1 MMNAK
6 LFRPRQYFLNPVSNI
21 ISILLLLLYIPIH
34 RAQNYIDEYN
44 DCKEMTTHA
53 CGKPIKG
60 GLEYP
65 FWGDHDIR
73 PSYCGLKEF
82 ELSCEED
89 DLVVDIGS
97 DSKYRVVEVNP
108 SSSGLIL
115 HRNDD
120 SLEDICASTLT
131 SSTILDETLYD
142 YGDNTEEIHLF
153 YQCGPAADPTGITF
167 KLPCSSGDKK
177 EVYFI
182 PNNDLP
188 KYRQSLGSCKYATL
202 PVNMSVLD
210 EIIHNKRQ
218 LAELLM
224 GDIKVRYN
232 SINKNACIDCV
243 KTDGLCWNGTSTE
256 EDNTCLYSNGTVLP
270 PYPTVPPPYP
280 TVPPPYPTVPPP
292 YPQPGNKMKLGLKIG
307 IASGVV
313 GCSILLLLVLITY
326 CHRKKNKYI
335 SFLFPQDAPS
345 YSKDIEAFI
354 TQYGSS
360 IPKRY
365 KYSTLKKITNSFEE
379 ELGKGGYGN
388 VYKGRLAD
396 GRVVA
401 VKVLYATKGNG
412 EEFINEVASIGRTS
426 HVNVVTLLGFCYEGK
441 RRALLYE
448 FMSNGSLEKFIHLTT
463 PLLEAHLKWE
473 KLFSIAIE
481 IAQGLEYLHRGCNT
495 RILHFDIKPHNI
507 LLDKDFRPKISD
519 FGLAKLYTTE
529 DSAVSSL
536 LQARGTIGYIA
547 PEVACRNFGQV
558 SHKSDVYSY
567 GMMILE
573 MVGGRK
579 NVNARAD
586 HTSEIYYPRWLYK
599 RIQCDDVLNLAN
611 EISEEE
617 NELVR
622 KMVIVGLWCIQTYPS
637 QRPSITKVIEM
648 LKGQTAALEIPPNPY
663 LCSLPTSPSNSQT
676 KLELCPP
683 SGTESITST

>member
-1 MMNAK
+1 MHPFIFPSSF
-6 LFRPRQYFLNPVSNI
+6 LFLFILIFTLGHLPTCPCQVDSRYEACNKRFRCSNFP
-21 ISILLLLLYIPIH
+21 IL
-34 RAQNYIDEYN
+34 D
-44 DCKEMTTHA
+44 
-53 CGKPIKG
+53 
-60 GLEYP
+60 YP
-65 FWGDHDIR
+65 FWGGDR
-73 PSYCGLKEF
+73 PAYCGHPDF
-82 ELSCEED
+82 QLSCQGN
-89 DLVVDIGS
+89 ITFINMT
-97 DSKYRVVEVNP
+97 SKQYRVLGVDARSQLITVARQDLWNSTCPSVFYNTDLDYRIFEHPSGDQNLTLLYDCNTVLGHQYKFACEVNGI
-108 SSSGLIL
+108 S
-115 HRNDD
+115 RD
-120 SLEDICASTLT
+120 SYFLT
-131 SSTILDETLYD
+131 RALLAPNLPLLSCSQTILVPINGT
-142 YGDNTEEIHLF
+142 
-153 YQCGPAADPTGITF
+153 
-167 KLPCSSGDKK
+167 S
-177 EVYFI
+177 V
-182 PNNDLP
+182 
-188 KYRQSLGSCKYATL
+188 QSLTT
-202 PVNMSVLD
+202 P
-210 EIIHNKRQ
+210 
-218 LAELLM
+218 
-224 GDIKVRYN
+224 
-232 SINKNACIDCV
+232 
-243 KTDGLCWNGTSTE
+243 TSTE
-256 EDNTCLYSNGTVLP
+256 EDLKEVFKAGFGLNWDANDDDCNACARSGGRCGFNSSTSSLACYCIDR
-270 PYPTVPPPYP
+270 PYPSLCNSNTK
-280 TVPPPYPTVPPP
+280 
-292 YPQPGNKMKLGLKIG
+292 GNKMKLGLKIG